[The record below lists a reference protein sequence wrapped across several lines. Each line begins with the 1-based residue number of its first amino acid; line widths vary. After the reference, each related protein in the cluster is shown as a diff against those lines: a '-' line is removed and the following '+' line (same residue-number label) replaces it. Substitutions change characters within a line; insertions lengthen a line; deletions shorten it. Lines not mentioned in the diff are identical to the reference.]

1 MIILIMRRNMS
12 ASGLIA
18 TPAAGQM

>member
-12 ASGLIA
+12 ANGLIA
-18 TPAAGQM
+18 TPAAGQR